1 MRIRRLFIFHVWN
14 LIAALCKINVPM
26 RFFVFSFDT
35 KILRIIIKSVDGV
48 NLLLRKYSL
57 INKLK

>member
-14 LIAALCKINVPM
+14 LITALCKINVPI
-26 RFFVFSFDT
+26 RFFVFSFNA
-35 KILRIIIKSVDGV
+35 KILRIIIESINGV
-48 NLLLRKYSL
+48 YLLFRKYSL